1 MHTTLPVTMPVAAPF
16 EAREASLPLSYPVVS
31 RTGFEPAMPG
41 RGAPMLTP
49 MAAPAVAYGDPA
61 VAQSWRPPGPGWSEP
76 TQLVRPRNRERFVG
90 TLRMRHSDLRIVVGK
105 LVLPMVLL
113 VIVGIGIGAYVVF
126 SGDDVKLSNGAVATS
141 AADPEPAK
149 SGASVPAIPTAEPSP
164 SAQDPEPASA
174 AAANPA
180 AIAADPAVNVEPV
193 AAKIEP
199 APAVKVEPV
208 AAKIEPVPA
217 VKVEPVAA
225 RIEPAPAAKV
235 EPPATLQSPPSNLGA
250 GEPAVPTDTAAKTA
264 VLVDVRIDSRPSGA
278 TVTLVDRG
286 KTQYVGNTPVNATVD
301 ASREYDLV
309 FTYPNKPTQVEHLN
323 AKATHRIAVTLGAT
337 ASATKAPKPID
348 SAPRH
353 VEKPSAEPAPAP
365 VKKASVEPVL
375 VKKPARAAEPLGEGM
390 LMISSKPPCEII
402 IDGKSTGL
410 TTPQRAIPLPVG
422 SHKVTLVN
430 NEKDIKK
437 TVSVQITA
445 NTTEKIIEDLMQ

>member
-1 MHTTLPVTMPVAAPF
+1 
-16 EAREASLPLSYPVVS
+16 
-31 RTGFEPAMPG
+31 
-41 RGAPMLTP
+41 
-49 MAAPAVAYGDPA
+49 
-61 VAQSWRPPGPGWSEP
+61 
-76 TQLVRPRNRERFVG
+76 
-90 TLRMRHSDLRIVVGK
+90 
-105 LVLPMVLL
+105 
-113 VIVGIGIGAYVVF
+113 
-126 SGDDVKLSNGAVATS
+126 
-141 AADPEPAK
+141 
-149 SGASVPAIPTAEPSP
+149 
-164 SAQDPEPASA
+164 
-174 AAANPA
+174 
-180 AIAADPAVNVEPV
+180 VNVEPA

-199 APAVKVEPV
+199 APAVKVEPA
-208 AAKIEPVPA
+208 AAK
-217 VKVEPVAA
+217 
-225 RIEPAPAAKV
+225 IEPAPAAKV
-235 EPPATLQSPPSNLGA
+235 EPSAALHSSPANLGA
-250 GEPAVPTDTAAKTA
+250 GEPAVPADTAAKTA
-264 VLVDVRIDSRPSGA
+264 MLVDVRIDSTPSGA
-278 TVTLVDRG
+278 TVMLVDRG

-323 AKATHRIAVTLGAT
+323 AKATHRIAVTLGAA

-365 VKKASVEPVL
+365 VKKASVEPAP

-390 LMISSKPPCEII
+390 LMISSKPPCEIV
-402 IDGKSTGL
+402 IDGRSTGL